1 MPISLVPGLSTS
13 CHRYG
18 KYISIPFLC
27 LPHPQTM
34 AAQGFF
40 PYIPSIFVLNPVTDL
55 ELLMSVLLINVLL
68 EVCFLKVN
76 VFVSRGTYV
85 PTSYEM
91 CS

>member
-1 MPISLVPGLSTS
+1 
-13 CHRYG
+13 
-18 KYISIPFLC
+18 
-27 LPHPQTM
+27 M
-34 AAQGFF
+34 AAPSSASPIPKPWLRRVFS